1 MPAMNAPLIA
11 LPGCPLTTRRLA
23 VLAALLLLPV
33 GAAQAQALATE
44 PPLRLLTAGAF
55 KEVVLALLPAFQAQ
69 TGLKVDLAS
78 DTVGGLVRRIGD
90 GQPFDVVFASQDG
103 LKRLAAAGH
112 VRPASIADVASVGIG
127 IGIREGTAAPPLS
140 TTAEFIAALRA
151 ARAIAYIDPASGGSS
166 GIYLS
171 GLFQRLQIA
180 DMVQAK
186 AVLVPGGLAAE
197 RVARGEADIVL
208 HQASEILP
216 VRGVVLVG
224 ELPASIQ
231 SRTTYGGAVAAASA
245 LPQQAQA
252 LLAAFTAASAAP
264 VIRSKGMVPAP

>member
-1 MPAMNAPLIA
+1 MNASPIA
-11 LPGCPLTTRRLA
+11 LPGSPLTTRRLA
-23 VLAALLLLPV
+23 VLAALLLTA
-33 GAAQAQALATE
+33 GAVQAQAPAPKAT
-44 PPLRLLTAGAF
+44 LRLLTAGAF
-55 KEVVLALLPAFQAQ
+55 KEVVLALLPAFQTQ
-69 TGLKVDLAS
+69 SGVKVDVAS

-90 GQPFDVVFASQDG
+90 GQQFDVVFASQDG
-103 LKRLAAAGH
+103 LKRLAAAGQISS
-112 VRPASIADVASVGIG
+112 ASLTEVASVGIG
-127 IGIREGTAAPPLS
+127 MRAGAAAPPLS
-140 TTAEFIAALRA
+140 TTAEFIDALRA
-151 ARAIAYIDPASGGSS
+151 ARAVAYIDPASGGSS
-166 GIYLS
+166 GIYLN

-208 HQASEILP
+208 QQASEILP
-216 VRGVVLVG
+216 VRGVMLVG

-231 SRTTYGGAVAAASA
+231 SRTTYGGAIAAASA

-264 VIRSKGMVPAP
+264 VIRGKGMEPTH